1 MTTDFQK
8 ELANV
13 LDIVYEAGYNAG
25 DFGGKH
31 TPTTE
36 TILKAAQ
43 KELNNL
49 LSDVIGEDETHS
61 PTVRTLHNHG
71 IDARNDLR
79 ATIRSKLGLT
89 GGSDE

>member
-1 MTTDFQK
+1 MTDFQK
-8 ELANV
+8 ELAKIIQQHRFDV
-13 LDIVYEAGYNAG
+13 EKLLPAVAFVNAQQS
-25 DFGGKH
+25 
-31 TPTTE
+31 
-36 TILKAAQ
+36 I
-43 KELNNL
+43 NNL
-49 LSDVIGEDETHS
+49 LSDAIGEDETHS